1 MKWIFLL
8 AGFVVFSGCDL
19 RRREVEVNK
28 KLEEINRR
36 EQQLS
41 IKEQMLSMKEQELS
55 EKQKILDS
63 TTNIVNDSIIREH
76 VKIQGL
82 WRVDMQCTETNCVGS
97 AVGDIKTE
105 QWNIKVEND
114 QVLINA
120 RSNRSVAKTYFGSY
134 VGNVIKLSAEQDTTE
149 VNAKIDVTLQK
160 ISDKEMGGERQVI
173 QATGCRIVYSLR
185 LKKE

>member
-1 MKWIFLL
+1 
-8 AGFVVFSGCDL
+8 
-19 RRREVEVNK
+19 
-28 KLEEINRR
+28 
-36 EQQLS
+36 
-41 IKEQMLSMKEQELS
+41 
-55 EKQKILDS
+55 
-63 TTNIVNDSIIREH
+63 

-105 QWNIKVEND
+105 QCNIKVEND

-134 VGNVIKLSAEQDTTE
+134 VGNVIKLTAEQDTTE